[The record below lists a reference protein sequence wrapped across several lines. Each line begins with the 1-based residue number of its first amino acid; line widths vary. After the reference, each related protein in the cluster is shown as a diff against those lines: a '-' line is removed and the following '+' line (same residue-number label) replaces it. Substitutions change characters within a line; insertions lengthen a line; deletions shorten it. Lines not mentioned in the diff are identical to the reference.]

1 MIIINVPAEQ
11 AAASG
16 PWRHCEVLGDLDV
29 VSEEWTLFTVSLEGT
44 VFKAVG
50 SLRGGYKH
58 LEFSTTFLKKKY
70 LAER

>member
-1 MIIINVPAEQ
+1 M
-11 AAASG
+11 
-16 PWRHCEVLGDLDV
+16 